1 MPIIEK
7 EIEFSIA
14 LASFKDKR
22 VIIKSFLIHKY
33 QFINEYYTIIE
44 SRLSLACIPSCNTR
58 SVGSSATRKEGG
70 SLFIT
75 LKIPRV
81 NVYIQN

>member
-1 MPIIEK
+1 MSIIEK

-22 VIIKSFLIHKY
+22 VIIKSFLIH
-33 QFINEYYTIIE
+33 QFINKYYTIIE
-44 SRLSLACIPSCNTR
+44 SCFSLAYIPSCNTR
-58 SVGSSATRKEGG
+58 FVGSSATRKEEG

-75 LKIPRV
+75 LEIPRV
-81 NVYIQN
+81 NVQIQN